1 MKDTISSR
9 ITRIIAGTANS
20 IVSRIEGL
28 APEAI
33 LEQAILEVDGAIDE
47 VRAELGRILVQKHH
61 VTRALGRLNEE
72 HAKLDEQIDE
82 AVKQTRDDLAEVAIG
97 RQVDIEDQ
105 LPALEN
111 QLADYGAQEKEL
123 NQAISGLLAKRNEM
137 EDELFEFR
145 RNKQSAPTSR
155 AGQDAGSGEQG
166 SGALGKAEQAGNA
179 FKRVLQRETGVRR
192 EDLQAGSEDRARL
205 VELAQLS
212 RKAKVESR
220 LKARRESS
228 N

>member
-20 IVSRIEGL
+20 MVSRIEGL
-28 APEAI
+28 APEAV

-47 VRAELGRILVQKHH
+47 VRAELGRVLVQKHH
-61 VTRALGRLNEE
+61 VARALGRLNEE
-72 HAKLDEQIDE
+72 HGKLDEQIDE
-82 AVKQTRDDLAEVAIG
+82 AVKQGREDLAEVAIG

-111 QLADYGAQEKEL
+111 QLADQATQEKEL
-123 NQAISGLLAKRNEM
+123 NQGISGLLAKRNEM
-137 EDELFEFR
+137 EEELLEYR
-145 RNKQSAPTSR
+145 RSVQSAPSSQGGKE
-155 AGQDAGSGEQG
+155 AGAAEQG
-166 SGALGKAEQAGNA
+166 GQALGKAEKAGNA

-220 LKARRESS
+220 LKARREAA

>member
-1 MKDTISSR
+1 MKDPSMKDPSMKDTISSR

-97 RQVDIEDQ
+97 RQVAQ
-105 LPALEN
+105 ALQVER
-111 QLADYGAQEKEL
+111 LAPMAP
-123 NQAISGLLAKRNEM
+123 GLCLR
-137 EDELFEFR
+137 
-145 RNKQSAPTSR
+145 S
-155 AGQDAGSGEQG
+155 
-166 SGALGKAEQAGNA
+166 
-179 FKRVLQRETGVRR
+179 
-192 EDLQAGSEDRARL
+192 
-205 VELAQLS
+205 
-212 RKAKVESR
+212 
-220 LKARRESS
+220 
-228 N
+228 